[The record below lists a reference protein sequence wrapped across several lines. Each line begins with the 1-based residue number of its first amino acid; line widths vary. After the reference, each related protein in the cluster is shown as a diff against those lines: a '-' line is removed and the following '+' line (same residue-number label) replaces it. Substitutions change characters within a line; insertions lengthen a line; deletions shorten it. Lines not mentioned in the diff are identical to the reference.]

1 MCPSDNPLP
10 AHAGAW
16 IRGVFFGGTVVQRRS
31 RYLVLAALLA
41 AAGVA
46 HAQNFPVKPVRI
58 IIGFS
63 AGSSTDTV
71 ARVIAQKLSEIWG
84 QPVIID
90 NRAGAGGNIAADVV
104 AKSNA
109 DGYTLLFAN
118 NGLAISA
125 TLYRK
130 LPYDAARDLEPVTQ
144 VTAMPHV
151 LVVNQNLPVNSIREL
166 VALAKARPGQLS
178 FGSAGTGNSDHMAG
192 ELLKYLAGIDIAHVP
207 YKGGPQALT
216 DTVNGQVSMYFG
228 GLPVTMSMVKAGR
241 VKALGTSGVKRSPAL
256 PDVPTIAEAGVP
268 GYEVSLWYGLLAPA
282 RTPKDI
288 AAKIAADTARAL
300 KSPEAQERFT
310 TLGVETVGSTPAQFK
325 EFVASELGKWSKVVK
340 ATGISVE

>member
-1 MCPSDNPLP
+1 MKSRLP
-10 AHAGAW
+10 CC
-16 IRGVFFGGTVVQRRS
+16 
-31 RYLVLAALLA
+31 VLAACV
-41 AAGVA
+41 GVA
-46 HAQNFPVKPVRI
+46 GGVHAQAFPVKPVRI

-71 ARVIAQKLSEIWG
+71 ARVIAQKLAESWG

-104 AKSNA
+104 AKANA

-130 LPYDAARDLEPVTQ
+130 LPYDAARDLEPVIQ

-151 LVVNQNLPVNSIREL
+151 LVANQSLPVTSIREL
-166 VALAKARPGQLS
+166 VALAKAKPGQLS

-192 ELLKYLAGIDIAHVP
+192 ELFKYLAGIDLAHVP

-216 DTVNGQVSMYFG
+216 DTVNGQVAMYFA
-228 GLPVTMSMVKAGR
+228 GLPVAMPMVKAAR
-241 VKALGTSGVKRSPAL
+241 VKALGTSGIKRSSAL

-282 RTPKDI
+282 RTPLDVV
-288 AAKIAADTARAL
+288 AKISADVARTL
-300 KSPEAQERFT
+300 KLPEVQERFG

-325 EFVASELGKWSKVVK
+325 AFVNSETGKWSKVVK
-340 ATGISVE
+340 ATGITVE

>member
-1 MCPSDNPLP
+1 MKSRLP
-10 AHAGAW
+10 
-16 IRGVFFGGTVVQRRS
+16 
-31 RYLVLAALLA
+31 YCVLAACVGV
-41 AAGVA
+41 AGGA
-46 HAQNFPVKPVRI
+46 HAQAFPVKPVRI
-58 IIGFS
+58 MIGFS

-71 ARVIAQKLSEIWG
+71 ARVIAQKLAESWG

-104 AKSNA
+104 AKASP

-151 LVVNQNLPVNSIREL
+151 LVANQNLPANSIRDL
-166 VALAKARPGQLS
+166 IALAKAKPGQLS

-192 ELLKYLAGIDIAHVP
+192 ELFKYLAGIDIAHVP

-216 DTVNGQVSMYFG
+216 DTVNGQVSMYFA
-228 GLPVTMSMVKAGR
+228 GLPVAMPMVKAGR
-241 VKALGTSGVKRSPAL
+241 VKALGTSGIKRSAAL

-282 RTPKDI
+282 RTPPDILAKISADI
-288 AAKIAADTARAL
+288 ARTL
-300 KSPEAQERFT
+300 KLPEVQERFG

-325 EFVASELGKWSKVVK
+325 AFVNSETGKWSKVVK
-340 ATGISVE
+340 ATGITVE

>member
-1 MCPSDNPLP
+1 MKPVP
-10 AHAGAW
+10 ACC
-16 IRGVFFGGTVVQRRS
+16 
-31 RYLVLAALLA
+31 LLA
-41 AAGVA
+41 AYIAAAGGA
-46 HAQNFPVKPVRI
+46 HAQGFPTKPVRI
-58 IIGFS
+58 MIGFS

-71 ARVIAQKLSEIWG
+71 ARVIAQKLAESWA

-104 AKSNA
+104 AKANP

-130 LPYDAARDLEPVTQ
+130 LPYDAARDLEPVSQ

-151 LVVNQNLPVNSIREL
+151 LVANPNLPFNSIKDL
-166 VALAKARPGQLS
+166 IAFAKAKPGQLS

-192 ELLKYLAGIDIAHVP
+192 ELFKYLAGIDIAHVP

-216 DTVNGQVSMYFG
+216 DTVNGQVSMYFA
-228 GLPVTMSMVKAGR
+228 GLPVAMPMVKAGR
-241 VKALGTSGVKRSPAL
+241 VKALGTSGIKRSSAL

-282 RTPKDI
+282 RTPPDIVAKISADI
-288 AAKIAADTARAL
+288 ARTL
-300 KSPEAQERFT
+300 KLPEVQERFG

-325 EFVASELGKWSKVVK
+325 SFVNSEIGKWSKVVK
-340 ATGISVE
+340 ATGITVE

>member
-1 MCPSDNPLP
+1 MNGAVLIFAYATSTV
-10 AHAGAW
+10 AG
-16 IRGVFFGGTVVQRRS
+16 T
-31 RYLVLAALLA
+31 
-41 AAGVA
+41 A

-71 ARVIAQKLSEIWG
+71 ARVIAQKLNQSWG
-84 QPVIID
+84 QPVIIE
-90 NRAGAGGNIAADVV
+90 NRVGAGGNIAAEVV
-104 AKSNA
+104 AKASA

-130 LPYDAARDLEPVTQ
+130 LPYDAERDLEAVTQ

-151 LVVNQNLPVNSIREL
+151 LLANQNLAANSIKEL
-166 VALAKARPGQLS
+166 VALAKSKPGQLS

-192 ELLKYLAGIDIAHVP
+192 ELFKYLAGIDLAHVP

-228 GLPVTMSMVKAGR
+228 GLPVALPMVKAGR
-241 VKALGTSGVKRSPAL
+241 VKALGTSGAKRSPAL

-288 AAKIAADTARAL
+288 VAKISADVARAL
-300 KSPEAQERFT
+300 KSPETQERFN
-310 TLGVETVGSTPAQFK
+310 TLGVETVGSTPDQFSGFIK
-325 EFVASELGKWSKVVK
+325 SELGKWGKVVK
-340 ATGISVE
+340 ATGITVE